1 MKYVVDANI
10 ILSGLISDSMTRR
23 LLVDLEDDLLTPA
36 YVHDEIGKYT
46 EMVSEK
52 SGLPPAEVEE
62 LIETLFKRIDVVSRP
77 VVLESLQKAARIM
90 RDTDPDDVV
99 YLAAALERDAQ
110 LWSGGS
116 SSRHPGGSS
125 FSRRCA
131 STPARGLLLRRR
143 TRLETRDVD
152 GQSGYV
158 GTYLDASLV
167 SFR

>member
-23 LLVDLEDDLLTPA
+23 LLVELEDDLLTPA

-62 LIETLFKRIDVVSRP
+62 LIEMLFKRIDVVSRP
-77 VVLESLQKAARIM
+77 VVLESLQEAARIM
-90 RDTDPDDVV
+90 RDTDPDDAV

-110 LWSGGS
+110 LWSDDGDYEEQDVVPVATTGDIVE
-116 SSRHPGGSS
+116 R
-125 FSRRCA
+125 FEQQTSRR
-131 STPARGLLLRRR
+131 
-143 TRLETRDVD
+143 
-152 GQSGYV
+152 
-158 GTYLDASLV
+158 
-167 SFR
+167 